1 MRSVVLLL
9 AMGLA
14 APSVA
19 WSQTSDG
26 GLANVIS
33 DLILRGIVLPGG
45 AAPGNPHSGHFT
57 LGDPLSNNGQ
67 AGSRADA
74 AAIAAVLSFSDRFR
88 AQFANF
94 PLGTSTGGFTFTRDA
109 SGTYQRGSTSFGP
122 AFAERANTIGRGKFS
137 AGVNFQHTS
146 FDTFGG
152 LDLNDGS
159 VTFYLPH
166 TDCCPPNQQPTPLTP
181 GFEGDLVEASLQLKA
196 TSDTVVMMAN
206 YGVTDRFDFGVALP
220 ISHVTLEANVHAT
233 IIRLSSAGATTV
245 HTFSPTGGDQ
255 VTSDIPREGSSTGI
269 GDILLRSKY
278 TLISTG
284 GTGVA
289 AAVDLRLP
297 TGDEDNLLGIGTTQA
312 KLYAIAS
319 AGNDRV
325 ATHFNFGF
333 TLSGTGELQ
342 QTGGFTSIG
351 VSDEVNYAGGIEYVA
366 HPTLTII
373 ADVLGRTLLDAGQVE
388 AVNKTYQYRVG
399 AGATAGE
406 PLLTS
411 STNPISNQ
419 PYRQLELRSGH
430 QNLVLGAVGAKYNVA
445 PNLLISG
452 HVLFP
457 LNKGGLRDRSTI
469 AIGIDYAF

>member
-1 MRSVVLLL
+1 MRSVVFLL
-9 AMGLA
+9 AMALA
-14 APSVA
+14 APGVA
-19 WSQTSDG
+19 WGQQDS
-26 GLANVIS
+26 GLANMVS
-33 DLILRGIVLPGG
+33 DLILNGIVLPGG

-67 AGSRADA
+67 PGSRADA

-109 SGTYQRGSTSFGP
+109 TGTYQRGSTSFGP
-122 AFAERANTIGRGKFS
+122 AFAERARTIGRGKLS
-137 AGVNFQHTS
+137 AGVNYQHTS

-152 LDLNDGS
+152 LDLDDGS

-166 TDCCPPNQQPTPLTP
+166 TDCCPPNSQPTALTP
-181 GFEGDLVEASLQLKA
+181 GMEGDLVEASLQLEA
-196 TSDTVVMMAN
+196 SIDTVLMMAN
-206 YGVTDRFDFGVALP
+206 YGVTDRLDLGVALP
-220 ISHVTLEANVHAT
+220 ISNVSLDANVHAT

-255 VTSDIPREGSSTGI
+255 ITSDIPREGSSTGI
-269 GDILLRSKY
+269 GDMVLRSKY
-278 TLISTG
+278 MFYSAGETG
-284 GTGVA
+284 IA

-312 KLYAIAS
+312 KVYAIAS
-319 AGNDRV
+319 AGNDRF

-333 TLSGTGELQ
+333 TISGTGER
-342 QTGGFTSIG
+342 QTVGGFTSLG
-351 VSDEVNYAGGIEYVA
+351 VSDEVNYAGGIEYVP
-366 HPTLTII
+366 HPTVTII
-373 ADVLGRTLLDAGQVE
+373 GDILGRTLLDAGQVE
-388 AVNKTYQYRVG
+388 PVNKTYQFRVG
-399 AGATAGE
+399 AGATAAD
-406 PLLTS
+406 PVLTS
-411 STNPISNQ
+411 STNPITNQ
-419 PYRQLELRSGH
+419 PYRQLELSSGSPS
-430 QNLVLGAVGAKYNVA
+430 LLLGAVGAKYNVA

-457 LNKGGLRDRSTI
+457 LNNSGLRDLSTI

>member
-1 MRSVVLLL
+1 MVL
-9 AMGLA
+9 AT
-14 APSVA
+14 PSVA
-19 WSQTSDG
+19 WSQTGG
-26 GLANVIS
+26 GLADIVS

-57 LGDPLSNNGQ
+57 LGDPLSNSGQ
-67 AGSRADA
+67 PGSRADE

-94 PLGTSTGGFTFTRDA
+94 PLGSSTGGFTFTRDE

-122 AFAERANTIGRGKFS
+122 AFAERARTIGRGRFS
-137 AGVNFQHTS
+137 AGVNFQYTS

-152 LDLNDGS
+152 LDLDDGS

-166 TDCCPPNQQPTPLTP
+166 TDCCPPNLQPTPLTP
-181 GFEGDLVEASLQLKA
+181 GFEGDLVEASLRLKA
-196 TSDTVVMMAN
+196 TTSTVAVMAN
-206 YGVTDRFDFGVALP
+206 YGVTDRFDLGVAIP
-220 ISHVTLEANVHAT
+220 ISHVSLEANVHAT

-255 VTSDIPREGSSTGI
+255 ITADFPGQGSATGI

-278 TLISTG
+278 TLVSAG
-284 GTGVA
+284 DNGFA
-289 AAVDLRLP
+289 AAMDLRLP
-297 TGDEDNLLGIGTTQA
+297 TGNEDDLLGIGTTQA

-319 AGNDRV
+319 AGNDRI

-333 TLSGTGELQ
+333 TISGTGERQ
-342 QTGGFTSIG
+342 TTGGFTSIG
-351 VSDEVNYAGGIEYVA
+351 VSDEVNYAGGIEYVP

-373 ADVLGRTLLDAGQVE
+373 GDILGRTLIDAGTVNP
-388 AVNKTYQYRVG
+388 VNKTYQYRVG
-399 AGATAGE
+399 AGAPGTD

-419 PYRQLELRSGH
+419 PYRQLELGSGN
-430 QNLVLGAVGAKYNVA
+430 QNLVLGAIGAKYNAA
-445 PNLLISG
+445 PNFLISG

-457 LNKGGLRDRSTI
+457 LNKGGLRDRATI
-469 AIGIDYAF
+469 SIGIDYAF

>member
-1 MRSVVLLL
+1 MFVLAISLF
-9 AMGLA
+9 
-14 APSVA
+14 APGAA
-19 WSQTSDG
+19 WSQSGSTSDG
-26 GLANVIS
+26 LANMVS
-33 DLILRGIVLPGG
+33 DLILNGIVLPGG

-67 AGSRADA
+67 PGSRADA

-88 AQFANF
+88 SQFANF

-122 AFAERANTIGRGKFS
+122 AFAERARTIGRGKFS

-152 LDLNDGS
+152 LDLDDGS

-166 TDCCPPNQQPTPLTP
+166 TDCCPPNQQPTVLTP
-181 GFEGDLVEASLQLKA
+181 GFEGDLVEASLQLKS
-196 TSDTVVMMAN
+196 TIDTVLMMAN
-206 YGVTDRFDFGVALP
+206 YGVTDRLDLGVALP
-220 ISHVTLEANVHAT
+220 ISHVSLDANVHAT

-255 VTSDIPREGSSTGI
+255 ITTDIPQEGSATGI
-269 GDILLRSKY
+269 GDIVVRSKY
-278 TLISTG
+278 TFLSSGDTG
-284 GTGVA
+284 LA

-297 TGDEDNLLGIGTTQA
+297 TGDEDDLLGIGTTQA
-312 KLYAIAS
+312 KIYAIAS
-319 AGNDRV
+319 VGNDRF
-325 ATHFNFGF
+325 ASHFNFGF
-333 TLSGTGELQ
+333 TVSGTGELQ
-342 QTGGFTSIG
+342 TTGGFTSLG
-351 VSDEVNYAGGIEYVA
+351 VSDEVNYAGGIEYVP
-366 HPTLTII
+366 HPTVTII
-373 ADVLGRTLLDAGQVE
+373 ADVLGRTLIDAGQVE
-388 AVNKTYQYRVG
+388 PVNKTYQYRVG
-399 AGATAGE
+399 AGATAAD

-419 PYRQLELRSGH
+419 PYRQLELSSGH

-445 PNLLISG
+445 TNLLISG

-457 LNKGGLRDRSTI
+457 LNKSGLRDLTTI
-469 AIGIDYAF
+469 SLGIDYAF